1 MNGGLY
7 EQFKL
12 VRMDGQATL
21 SKARPTAAEIR
32 DYDKREYG
40 Y

>member
-12 VRMDGQATL
+12 VRMDGQPAL